1 MYIQLLLIYQGEM
14 VHNTAIKGKMENLLY
29 ENDESF
35 SYLETL
41 IDIQAV
47 AFWGNSRNLKKIR
60 IALSKRHGPIIPLM
74 LEENMSEQCI
84 IERHICIDTTAAGGN
99 VTLLSGV
106 SSLPA

>member
-1 MYIQLLLIYQGEM
+1 M
-14 VHNTAIKGKMENLLY
+14 

-84 IERHICIDTTAAGGN
+84 IERHVCIDTTAAGGN